1 MKSIVALLINLLRLP
16 LFYLLC
22 CAMILIVGVSL
33 STIGTGILSLWPRVI
48 AGLLVFLLPGC
59 LVYILAPTRE
69 NSDLGD
75 IIGHGFAYSMA
86 LITILGLITRTLA
99 WSIDTVEFYW
109 YTFALL
115 GLIVVFYKVK
125 PWRSIKLLLP
135 PPPPPPQ
142 LTLS

>member
-99 WSIDTVEFYW
+99 LSIEIVEVSW
-109 YTFALL
+109 YMLTLL
-115 GLIVVFYKVK
+115 GFIVVCFRIK
-125 PWRSIKLLLP
+125 PWLSIKLYLTP
-135 PPPPPPQ
+135 PPP
-142 LTLS
+142 